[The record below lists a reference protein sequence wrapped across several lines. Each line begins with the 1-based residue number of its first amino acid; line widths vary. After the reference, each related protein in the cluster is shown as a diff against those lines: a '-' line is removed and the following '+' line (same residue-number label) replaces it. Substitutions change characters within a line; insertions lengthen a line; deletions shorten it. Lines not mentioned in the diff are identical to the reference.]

1 MQSRYLVVAGACL
14 TQFTIIGLLFSFGLF
29 FKVFEAEYGW
39 SRTLMSASSA
49 LSFLMMGVLAML
61 GGRLSDR
68 YGPAR
73 VLGVT
78 GVLYG
83 LGFALLSQVTQPWQ
97 LFAICGTFIG
107 LGLSTHDVVTLSTV
121 ARWFE
126 GRRGIMTAVVKVGTA
141 AGQVALPP
149 LVALLISG
157 MGWRPAVIVLGLG
170 AVVLL
175 LIAALLMK
183 SPPLRPA
190 APGPS
195 VEQAGGQTGAQ
206 TGSAR
211 GGAPGGL
218 SFAEARRSL
227 VLWTLCAVQFCF
239 FASLMT
245 VPLHL
250 PIHGMDLGLSTAA
263 AATLLSVVGGAS
275 VAGRLAV
282 GRLVDV
288 IGGRR
293 AFVMCFV
300 ALIAGLGGL
309 TVLTVPWALFVTVAV
324 YGFAH
329 GALFVVV
336 SPTVAE
342 YFGMRAHGA
351 IFGTV
356 LFSGTLGGSVG
367 PILTGMVF
375 DRSGSYVPAFV
386 TLTLLAGVALA
397 LVLSLPRPS
406 ASRVAMSG
414 GSAA

>member
-1 MQSRYLVVAGACL
+1 MQTRYLVVAGACL
-14 TQFTIIGLLFSFGLF
+14 TQFTVIGLLFSFGLL
-29 FKVFEAEYGW
+29 FKVFEGEYGW
-39 SRTLMSASSA
+39 SRTVMSASSA
-49 LSFLMMGVLAML
+49 LSFLMMGVLAMV

-68 YGPAR
+68 YGPSR

-78 GVLYG
+78 GGLYG
-83 LGFALLSQVTQPWQ
+83 LGFALLSQVTAPWQ
-97 LFAICGTFIG
+97 LFAICGSFIG

-141 AGQVALPP
+141 AGQVAVPP
-149 LVALLISG
+149 LVALLIAG
-157 MGWRPAVIVLGLG
+157 MGWRPAVAVLGLG
-170 AVVLL
+170 A
-175 LIAALLMK
+175 AALLLLAALMVK
-183 SPPLRPA
+183 SPPVRPA
-190 APGPS
+190 GPAAS
-195 VEQAGGQTGAQ
+195 AAASGGQ
-206 TGSAR
+206 
-211 GGAPGGL
+211 GGL
-218 SFAEARRSL
+218 TFAAARRSR

-239 FASLMT
+239 FSALMT

-250 PIHGMDLGLSTAA
+250 PIHGMDLGLSASG

-293 AFVMCFV
+293 AFALCFV

-309 TVLTVPWALFVTVAV
+309 SVLMVPWALFATVAV
-324 YGFAH
+324 YGFSH

-356 LFSGTLGGSVG
+356 LFAGTLGGSVG
-367 PILTGMVF
+367 PILTGMTF
-375 DRSGSYVPAFV
+375 DRTGSYVPAFL
-386 TLTLLAGVALA
+386 TLTLLACLALL
-397 LVLSLPRPS
+397 LVLSLPRPP
-406 ASRVAMSG
+406 APDRTDG
-414 GSAA
+414 

>member
-1 MQSRYLVVAGACL
+1 MSSRYFVVAGACL

-29 FKVFEAEYGW
+29 FKLFETEYGW

-68 YGPAR
+68 YGPSR

-83 LGFALLSQVTQPWQ
+83 IGFALLSQVTEPWQ

-141 AGQVALPP
+141 AGQVTVPP

-170 AVVLL
+170 ASALL
-175 LIAALLMK
+175 LIAALIVK
-183 SPPLRPA
+183 SPPVRRA
-190 APGPS
+190 ATG
-195 VEQAGGQTGAQ
+195 VAETAAGV
-206 TGSAR
+206 
-211 GGAPGGL
+211 P
-218 SFAEARRSL
+218 FAEARRSR

-239 FASLMT
+239 FSALMT

-250 PIHGMDLGLSTAA
+250 PIHGMDLGLSTAT

-275 VAGRLAV
+275 VVGRLAV

-293 AFVMCFV
+293 AFVLCFL

-309 TVLTVPWALFVTVAV
+309 TMLTVPWALFATVAV
-324 YGFAH
+324 YGFSH

-367 PILTGMVF
+367 PILTGMAF
-375 DRSGSYVPAFV
+375 DRTGSYVPAFL
-386 TLTLLAGVALA
+386 TLTALAGLALL
-397 LVLSLPRPS
+397 LVLSLPRPAALRAS
-406 ASRVAMSG
+406 APA
-414 GSAA
+414 

>member
-1 MQSRYLVVAGACL
+1 MSKRYLVVAGACL
-14 TQFTIIGLLFSFGLF
+14 TQFTVIGLLFSFGLF

-39 SRTLMSASSA
+39 SRTLMSASSS
-49 LSFLMMGVLAML
+49 LSFLMMGLLAML

-73 VLGVT
+73 VLAVT

-83 LGFALLSQVTQPWQ
+83 LGFALLSQVTAPWQ

-141 AGQVALPP
+141 AGQVILPP

-157 MGWRPAVIVLGLG
+157 MGWRPAVTVLGLG
-170 AVVLL
+170 AAVLL
-175 LIAALLMK
+175 LVAAGIM
-183 SPPLRPA
+183 SNPPLRSA
-190 APGPS
+190 QPGR
-195 VEQAGGQTGAQ
+195 A
-206 TGSAR
+206 GSA
-211 GGAPGGL
+211 AADGL
-218 SFAEARRSL
+218 SFADARRSR
-227 VLWTLCAVQFCF
+227 VLWTLCAMQFCF
-239 FASLMT
+239 FSALMT

-250 PIHGMDLGLSTAA
+250 PIHGMDLGLSAATAA
-263 AATLLSVVGGAS
+263 ALLSVVGGAS
-275 VAGRLAV
+275 VLGRLAV

-288 IGGRR
+288 IGGRQ
-293 AFVMCFV
+293 AFILCFL

-309 TVLTVPWALFVTVAV
+309 IVLTAPAALFVTVAV
-324 YGFAH
+324 YGFSH

-356 LFSGTLGGSVG
+356 LFFGTLGGAVG
-367 PILTGMVF
+367 PILTGMAF
-375 DRSGSYVPAFV
+375 DRTGSYGPAFL
-386 TLTLLAGVALA
+386 TLTVLAGLALA
-397 LVLSLPRPS
+397 LALSLPRP
-406 ASRVAMSG
+406 VARREP
-414 GSAA
+414 AV

>member
-1 MQSRYLVVAGACL
+1 MQARYLVVAGACL

-29 FKVFEAEYGW
+29 FKVFEVEYGW
-39 SRTLMSASSA
+39 SRTLMSTASA
-49 LSFLMMGVLAML
+49 LSFLAMGVLGMIA
-61 GGRLSDR
+61 GRLSDR
-68 YGPAR
+68 FGPTR
-73 VLGVT
+73 VLAVA

-83 LGFALLSQVTQPWQ
+83 VGFALLSQVTQPWQ

-126 GRRGIMTAVVKVGTA
+126 GRRGIMSAVVKVGTA
-141 AGQVALPP
+141 VGQVTVPP
-149 LVALLISG
+149 VAALLISG
-157 MGWRPAVIVLGLG
+157 MGWRPAVMVMGGG
-170 AVVLL
+170 AVALL
-175 LIAALLMK
+175 LFAALIMK
-183 SPPLRPA
+183 SPPVRTGLSGRAA
-190 APGPS
+190 APA
-195 VEQAGGQTGAQ
+195 EGA
-206 TGSAR
+206 
-211 GGAPGGL
+211 
-218 SFAEARRSL
+218 SFAQARRSR

-239 FASLMT
+239 FSALMT

-250 PIHGMDLGLSTAA
+250 PIHGMDLGMSPAG

-282 GRLVDV
+282 GRLADV
-288 IGGRR
+288 IGGRQ
-293 AFVMCFV
+293 AFAFCFLV
-300 ALIAGLGGL
+300 LIAGLGGL
-309 TVLTVPWALFVTVAV
+309 TGLTVPWALFAAVAV

-356 LFSGTLGGSVG
+356 LFCGTLGGSVG

-375 DRSGSYVPAFV
+375 DLSGSYLPAFL
-386 TLTLLAGVALA
+386 TLTGMAVLALL
-397 LVLSLPRPS
+397 LVLSLPRPGAVPLATAEGA
-406 ASRVAMSG
+406 AS
-414 GSAA
+414 

>member
-14 TQFTIIGLLFSFGLF
+14 TQFTVIGLLFSFGLF

-39 SRTLMSASSA
+39 SRTLMSAASA
-49 LSFLMMGVLAML
+49 LSFLAMGVLGMI
-61 GGRLSDR
+61 GGRLNDR
-68 YGPAR
+68 FGPTR
-73 VLGVT
+73 VLAVT

-83 LGFALLSQVTQPWQ
+83 VGFALLSQVSQPWQ
-97 LFAICGTFIG
+97 LFVICGSFIG

-141 AGQVALPP
+141 VGQVTVPPVAALM
-149 LVALLISG
+149 ISG
-157 MGWRPAVIVLGLG
+157 MGWQPAVMVMGGG

-175 LIAALLMK
+175 LFAALIMK
-183 SPPLRPA
+183 SPPVRTGLSGQAA
-190 APGPS
+190 APA
-195 VEQAGGQTGAQ
+195 EGA
-206 TGSAR
+206 
-211 GGAPGGL
+211 
-218 SFAEARRSL
+218 SFAEARRSR

-239 FASLMT
+239 FSALMT

-250 PIHGMDLGLSTAA
+250 PIHGMDLGMSAAGAA
-263 AATLLSVVGGAS
+263 ALLSVVGGAS

-282 GRLVDV
+282 GRLADV

-293 AFVMCFV
+293 AFALCFV
-300 ALIAGLGGL
+300 VLIAGLGGL
-309 TVLTVPWALFVTVAV
+309 TGLTVPWALFMTVAV
-324 YGFAH
+324 YGFSH

-375 DRSGSYVPAFV
+375 DRSGSYVPAFL
-386 TLTLLAGVALA
+386 TLTGMSVLALL
-397 LVLSLPRPS
+397 LVLSLPRS
-406 ASRVAMSG
+406 ASALPAAAG

>member
-14 TQFTIIGLLFSFGLF
+14 TQFTVIGLLFSFGLF
-29 FKVFEAEYGW
+29 FKVFEVEFGW
-39 SRTLMSASSA
+39 SRTLMSAASS
-49 LSFLMMGVLAML
+49 LSFLVMGVLAMI

-68 YGPAR
+68 FGPAR

-141 AGQVALPP
+141 VGQVTVPP
-149 LVALLISG
+149 MVALLISG
-157 MGWRPAVIVLGLG
+157 MGWRPALVVMGGG
-170 AVVLL
+170 AVALL
-175 LIAALLMK
+175 LVAAAIMK
-183 SPPLRPA
+183 TPPVRSSGRAGQA
-190 APGPS
+190 AG
-195 VEQAGGQTGAQ
+195 VQA
-206 TGSAR
+206 
-211 GGAPGGL
+211 GGL
-218 SFAEARRSL
+218 SFAEARRSR
-227 VLWTLCAVQFCF
+227 VLWTLCAMQFCF
-239 FASLMT
+239 FSALMT

-250 PIHGMDLGLSTAA
+250 PVHGMDLGMSAA
-263 AATLLSVVGGAS
+263 GAATLLSVVGGAS
-275 VAGRLAV
+275 VVGRLAV

-293 AFVMCFV
+293 AFAFCC
-300 ALIAGLGGL
+300 AGLIAGLGGL
-309 TVLTVPWALFVTVAV
+309 SLLTTPWALFATVAV
-324 YGFAH
+324 YGFSH

-375 DRSGSYVPAFV
+375 DLSGSYVPAFL
-386 TLTLLAGVALA
+386 TLTLLAVLALL
-397 LVLSLPRPS
+397 LVLSLPRS
-406 ASRVAMSG
+406 APARPVATG
-414 GSAA
+414 GSVA

>member
-1 MQSRYLVVAGACL
+1 MSGRYLVVSGACL
-14 TQFTIIGLLFSFGLF
+14 TQFTVIGLLFSFGLF
-29 FKVFEAEYGW
+29 FKEFEADYGW

-49 LSFLMMGVLAML
+49 LAFFMMGALAMI

-68 YGPAR
+68 YGPTR
-73 VLGVT
+73 VLAAT

-83 LGFALLSQVTQPWQ
+83 LGYMLLARIDAPWQ
-97 LFAICGTFIG
+97 LFAICGSLIG

-126 GRRGIMTAVVKVGTA
+126 ARRGIMTAVVKLGTA
-141 AGQVALPP
+141 AGQMAVPP
-149 LVALLISG
+149 LAALLIAG
-157 MGWRPAVIVLGLG
+157 LGWRPAAMLLG
-170 AVVLL
+170 AAAAVLL
-175 LIAALLMK
+175 LAAALMVK
-183 SPPLRPA
+183 SPPLRA
-190 APGPS
+190 AA
-195 VEQAGGQTGAQ
+195 AGARPVGAE
-206 TGSAR
+206 
-211 GGAPGGL
+211 GA
-218 SFAEARRSL
+218 SFAEARRSR

-239 FASLMT
+239 FSALMT

-250 PIHGMDLGLSTAA
+250 PIHGMDLGMSPAA

-293 AFVMCFV
+293 ASAFCMAV
-300 ALIAGLGGL
+300 LIVGLGGL
-309 TVLTVPWALFVTVAV
+309 TGFTAPSALYASVAV
-324 YGFAH
+324 YGFSH

-356 LFSGTLGGSVG
+356 LFFGTLGGALG

-375 DRSGSYVPAFV
+375 DRFGSYMPAF
-386 TLTLLAGVALA
+386 LTLALMAALA
-397 LVLSLPRPS
+397 LGLVASLPRP
-406 ASRVAMSG
+406 ATAP
-414 GSAA
+414 AATA

>member
-1 MQSRYLVVAGACL
+1 MQVRYLVVAGACL

-39 SRTLMSASSA
+39 SRTLMSAASA
-49 LSFLMMGVLAML
+49 LSFLAMGVLGMI
-61 GGRLSDR
+61 GGRLNDR
-68 YGPAR
+68 FGPTR
-73 VLGVT
+73 VLAVT

-83 LGFALLSQVTQPWQ
+83 LGFALLSQVSQPWQ

-126 GRRGIMTAVVKVGTA
+126 GRRGIMTAVVKLGTA
-141 AGQVALPP
+141 VGQVTVPPVAALM
-149 LVALLISG
+149 ISG
-157 MGWRPAVIVLGLG
+157 MGWRPAVMVMGGG
-170 AVVLL
+170 AVALL
-175 LIAALLMK
+175 LLAALIMK
-183 SPPLRPA
+183 SPPVRIGRAGQATAPA
-190 APGPS
+190 
-195 VEQAGGQTGAQ
+195 EGA
-206 TGSAR
+206 
-211 GGAPGGL
+211 
-218 SFAEARRSL
+218 SFAEARRSR

-239 FASLMT
+239 FSALMT

-250 PIHGMDLGLSTAA
+250 PIHGMDLGMSPAG
-263 AATLLSVVGGAS
+263 AATLLSVVGGSS

-282 GRLVDV
+282 GRLADV

-293 AFVMCFV
+293 AFALCFL

-309 TVLTVPWALFVTVAV
+309 TGLTVPWALFTAVAV

-356 LFSGTLGGSVG
+356 VFCGTLGGAVG

-375 DRSGSYVPAFV
+375 DRSGSYLPAFL
-386 TLTLLAGVALA
+386 TLTGMAVLALL
-397 LVLSLPRPS
+397 LVLSLPRPGAAPLATS
-406 ASRVAMSG
+406 E

>member
-1 MQSRYLVVAGACL
+1 MSTRYLVVAGACL

-39 SRTLMSASSA
+39 SRTLMSASSS
-49 LSFLMMGVLAML
+49 LSFLMMGLLAML

-73 VLGVT
+73 VLIVT

-83 LGFALLSQVTQPWQ
+83 VGFALLSQVTRPWQ

-141 AGQVALPP
+141 AGQVTLPP

-170 AVVLL
+170 AVLL
-175 LIAALLMK
+175 LLGAALIMK
-183 SPPLRPA
+183 NPPVRHVQ
-190 APGPS
+190 PG
-195 VEQAGGQTGAQ
+195 QAG
-206 TGSAR
+206 
-211 GGAPGGL
+211 APAEGL
-218 SFAEARRSL
+218 TFAEARRSR

-239 FASLMT
+239 FSSLMT

-250 PIHGMDLGLSTAA
+250 PIHGMDLGLSAAA

-275 VAGRLAV
+275 VLGRLAV

-293 AFVMCFV
+293 AFVLCFV

-309 TVLTVPWALFVTVAV
+309 TALTVPWALYATVAV
-324 YGFAH
+324 YGFSH

-367 PILTGMVF
+367 PILTGMAF
-375 DRSGSYVPAFV
+375 DRFGSYVPAFLA
-386 TLTLLAGVALA
+386 LTLLAGLALL
-397 LVLSLPRPS
+397 LVLSLPRP
-406 ASRVAMSG
+406 
-414 GSAA
+414 AALRGTAG

>member
-1 MQSRYLVVAGACL
+1 MSTRYLVVAGACL

-49 LSFLMMGVLAML
+49 LSFLMMGLLAML

-73 VLGVT
+73 VLAVT

-83 LGFALLSQVTQPWQ
+83 LGFALLSQVSTPWQ
-97 LFAICGTFIG
+97 LFAICGSFIG

-157 MGWRPAVIVLGLG
+157 IGWRPAVIVLGLG

-175 LIAALLMK
+175 LAAALIMK
-183 SPPLRPA
+183 NPPLRRLR
-190 APGPS
+190 PG
-195 VEQAGGQTGAQ
+195 QAGGAAEGM
-206 TGSAR
+206 
-211 GGAPGGL
+211 
-218 SFAEARRSL
+218 SFAEARRSR

-239 FASLMT
+239 FSSLMT

-250 PIHGMDLGLSTAA
+250 PIHGMDLGLSAAA

-275 VAGRLAV
+275 VLGRLAV

-288 IGGRR
+288 IGGRH
-293 AFVMCFV
+293 AFVLCFL

-309 TVLTVPWALFVTVAV
+309 SALTVPWALFATVAV
-324 YGFAH
+324 YGFSH

-356 LFSGTLGGSVG
+356 LFSGTLGGAVG
-367 PILTGMVF
+367 PVLTGMAF
-375 DRSGSYVPAFV
+375 DRFGSYVPAFLA
-386 TLTLLAGVALA
+386 LTVLAALA
-397 LVLSLPRPS
+397 LGLVVSLPR
-406 ASRVAMSG
+406 
-414 GSAA
+414 AAAPRGAAQA